1 MPLASVHHLRESLNG
16 VDPDQPIPK
25 ELLAKYDAPVIAATI
40 KLWVLELDPPL
51 TLWEGWDEI
60 RKLYPSGMPLFNF
73 VDHGVYSPVL
83 FSFSRFDSQHEYYW
97 SNFGTAAYS
106 RTVYSIDKIAQ
117 DPFICP
123 RCFDEPLQS
132 VSLIA

>member
-1 MPLASVHHLRESLNG
+1 MIEKRKAWIYDVPLASVHHLRESLNG
-16 VDPDQPIPK
+16 VDPGQPIPK

-73 VDHGVYSPVL
+73 SNHGIFTCTLFIQSVRQPTQVL
-83 FSFSRFDSQHEYYW
+83 LVKFRDS
-97 SNFGTAAYS
+97 
-106 RTVYSIDKIAQ
+106 SIFKN
-117 DPFICP
+117 CP
-123 RCFDEPLQS
+123 RH
-132 VSLIA
+132 